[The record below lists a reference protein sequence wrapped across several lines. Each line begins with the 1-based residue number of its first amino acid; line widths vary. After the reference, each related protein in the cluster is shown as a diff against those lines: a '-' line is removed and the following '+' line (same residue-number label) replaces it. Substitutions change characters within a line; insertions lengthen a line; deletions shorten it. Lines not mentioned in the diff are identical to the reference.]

1 MKKSLVMLLTLCM
14 IATLAACGSSGTGGA
29 STATSEASAAA
40 SEAAPATSEAT
51 SEAQTEATEA
61 GSETAEVTAPAGPFK
76 VGVATNSSGEAW
88 EIQRKYYET
97 ELAPTL
103 NMEFMFSEQLQDAAG
118 VIDFIDQAYAAGC
131 QGIISYHTSEEG
143 VSQAARKCEELGL
156 YYVTQNSK
164 VADAVADLPHNI
176 GHCGADPVKMGD
188 TYNALFKEML
198 ADGEPKSLVLYSCG
212 AVGQIAM
219 SHYYTSY
226 GILEAY
232 QEIYGLTFDASID
245 EILNRQEPGEIATGR
260 DDIKIYIFPGI
271 DFEGAV
277 VGCQAALQT
286 GNYDI
291 LATPAMFQNF
301 TTAVDEIEK
310 QTGKNI
316 AIVGTVDINDFTRTG
331 FETTDSLGN
340 PVLEAGVINPLCP
353 AGGINA
359 LEVYNGLV
367 GAGDAMKDGGKAVL
381 VGVGP
386 FLCRDAETYAAISKL
401 DQPGTYI
408 VGAEQLQPLMAT
420 NNPDVTWQDIN
431 TLLTNLADVD
441 YALELHGIE
450 K

>member
-1 MKKSLVMLLTLCM
+1 MKKRLAMLLVLCM
-14 IATLAACGSSGTGGA
+14 TLTLAACGSSGGGA
-29 STATSEASAAA
+29 SGGASQAASGGSSAAPAA
-40 SEAAPATSEAT
+40 SEGGSEAV
-51 SEAQTEATEA
+51 EI
-61 GSETAEVTAPAGPFK
+61 TAPAGPFK

-103 NMEFMFSEQLQDAAG
+103 NMEFMFSEQIQDAAG

-131 QGIISYHTSEEG
+131 VGIISYHTSEEG

-156 YYVTQNSK
+156 FYVTQNSK

-176 GHCGADPVKMGD
+176 GHCGADPVKMGE
-188 TYNALFKEML
+188 TYNTLFKDML
-198 ADGEPKSLVLYSCG
+198 ADGEPRSLVLYSCG

-219 SHYYTSY
+219 SHYYTAY

-232 QEIYGLTFDASID
+232 QDVYGLTYDDSI
-245 EILNRQEPGEIATGR
+245 ENILNRQEPGEIVTGR

-316 AIVGTVDINDFTRTG
+316 AIVGTVDINDFTKTG

-359 LEVYNGLV
+359 LEIYNGLV
-367 GAGDAMKDGGKAVL
+367 GAGESMKDNGKAVL

-386 FLCRDAETYAAISKL
+386 FLCRDAETYEAIAKL

-408 VGAEQLQPLMAT
+408 VGAAELEPLMAT
-420 NNPDVTWQDIN
+420 NNPSVTWQDID

-441 YALELHGIE
+441 YALESHGIT

>member
-1 MKKSLVMLLTLCM
+1 MKKSLAVVLALCM
-14 IATLAACGSSGTGGA
+14 AFSLVACGGSGNTGS
-29 STATSEASAAA
+29 STAASEAA
-40 SEAAPATSEAT
+40 SEAAPAAASEAA
-51 SEAQTEATEA
+51 SEAAAETGETGGEAV
-61 GSETAEVTAPAGPFK
+61 EVTAPAGPFK
-76 VGVATNSSGEAW
+76 VGVATNSAGEAW

-97 ELAPTL
+97 ELATTL
-103 NMEFMFSEQLQDAAG
+103 NMEFMFSETVQDAAAL
-118 VIDFIDQAYAAGC
+118 IDFIDQAYAAGC
-131 QGIISYHTSEEG
+131 EGIISYHTSQEG
-143 VSQAARKCEELGL
+143 VAQAARKCQDLGL

-164 VADAVADLPHNI
+164 VTDEVADLPFNI
-176 GHCGADPVKMGD
+176 GHCGADPVKMGE
-188 TYNALFKEML
+188 TYKELFQDML
-198 ADGEPKSLVLYSCG
+198 SGDEPKSLVLYSCG

-219 SHYYTSY
+219 SHYYTAT

-232 QEIYGLTFDASID
+232 QEAYGLTFDASID
-245 EILNRQEPGEIATGR
+245 EILNRQEPGEISTGR
-260 DDIKIYIFPGI
+260 DDVKIYIFPGI

-286 GNYDI
+286 GEYDI

-316 AIVGTVDINDFTRTG
+316 AIVGTVDINDFTKTG
-331 FETTDSLGN
+331 FESTDSLGN

-367 GAGDAMKDGGKAVL
+367 GAGENMKDGGKAVL

-386 FLCRDAETYAAISKL
+386 FLCKDAETYEAISKL

-420 NNPDVTWQDIN
+420 NNANVSWKDID
-431 TLLTNLADVD
+431 TLLTNLADVE
-441 YALELHGIE
+441 YTLELHGI
-450 K
+450 KK